1 MHDRCGPTQSNLLV
15 GFTPFF
21 LLFIIMNNDILRGKR
36 GWPSPPP
43 SLDDWTQSKKGGD
56 GDWTI
61 HKQRTVQQAILW
73 KRKFTSLGTKLKSQ
87 QESELKVKANLISDR
102 KGARKHG
109 GSE

>member
-1 MHDRCGPTQSNLLV
+1 MIGPNQRREEMEI
-15 GFTPFF
+15 G
-21 LLFIIMNNDILRGKR
+21 LF
-36 GWPSPPP
+36 
-43 SLDDWTQSKKGGD
+43 
-56 GDWTI
+56 
-61 HKQRTVQQAILW
+61 HKHKTVQQAILW

>member
-1 MHDRCGPTQSNLLV
+1 MEIG
-15 GFTPFF
+15 
-21 LLFIIMNNDILRGKR
+21 LF
-36 GWPSPPP
+36 
-43 SLDDWTQSKKGGD
+43 
-56 GDWTI
+56 
-61 HKQRTVQQAILW
+61 HKHKTVQQAILW